1 MTEPVSPLQAI
12 NQKEL
17 ELRRRIEEAH
27 RQAEARIQAA
37 RQEAEQIIARADRE
51 GRVEAGA
58 LYQFE
63 IEETQREAEAIVAA
77 AHEDATALRCQ
88 ATERLD
94 NAARRIVELVLPGDS
109 FLT

>member
-1 MTEPVSPLQAI
+1 MTDSVSPLQAI
-12 NQKEL
+12 NQKES
-17 ELRRRIEEAH
+17 ELRRRIEEAY

-51 GRVEAGA
+51 GRVEAEA
-58 LYQFE
+58 LYQRE
-63 IEETQREAEAIVAA
+63 IEEAQRQAKAIVAA
-77 AHEDATALRCQ
+77 ADEDATALRCQ
-88 ATERLD
+88 AAERLD